1 MVLTEQVISN
11 QIMSNLNSVTEFVV
25 SNGTELLLKQYLTPF
40 PIPKFLSDKVV
51 QNYNTP

>member
-1 MVLTEQVISN
+1 MVWTEQVISN
-11 QIMSNLNSVTEFVV
+11 QITSNLNSVTEFVV